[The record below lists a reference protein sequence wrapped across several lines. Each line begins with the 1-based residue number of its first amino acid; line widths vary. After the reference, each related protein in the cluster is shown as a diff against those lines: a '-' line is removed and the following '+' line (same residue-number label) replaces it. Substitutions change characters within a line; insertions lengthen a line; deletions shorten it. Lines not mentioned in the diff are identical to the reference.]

1 MKIYR
6 RPIILGGHING
17 YNIIRE
23 LNSEG
28 INEIGLI
35 DYQESSI
42 ARFSNKVRHIGSI
55 DGSKE
60 SLLGQLLR
68 AQELFGNI
76 TVFPTDDSHL
86 LLLRDLEKDIKDFC
100 FIPINTT
107 SLEESLNK
115 SFQYKACKEIGI
127 RFPKTMEAYNSSD
140 LDEIL
145 DYEFPVIIKPIFRPA
160 HLNNLFRNFIVRDLE
175 EWNNFKHNIDIY
187 LNENI
192 PIIISEFIPGDDTN
206 IYAYTCYRNKH
217 GNILGEWS
225 GKKLTQHPDI
235 SGVFSSASN
244 EAPSEISI
252 LGRALVDKLNTF
264 GICEPEFKYD
274 HRDGQMKLMEVNLR
288 SMMWHRVGYL
298 SGVKLHK
305 ILLDDSNS

>member
-115 SFQYKACKEIGI
+115 S
-127 RFPKTMEAYNSSD
+127 
-140 LDEIL
+140 
-145 DYEFPVIIKPIFRPA
+145 
-160 HLNNLFRNFIVRDLE
+160 
-175 EWNNFKHNIDIY
+175 
-187 LNENI
+187 
-192 PIIISEFIPGDDTN
+192 
-206 IYAYTCYRNKH
+206 
-217 GNILGEWS
+217 
-225 GKKLTQHPDI
+225 
-235 SGVFSSASN
+235 
-244 EAPSEISI
+244 
-252 LGRALVDKLNTF
+252 
-264 GICEPEFKYD
+264 
-274 HRDGQMKLMEVNLR
+274 
-288 SMMWHRVGYL
+288 
-298 SGVKLHK
+298 
-305 ILLDDSNS
+305 